1 MRQRRYLS
9 ILLVAA
15 LLAGCATHYRAEPG
29 AGADDRSGA
38 TAANVWHVPGRGLV
52 CGASALLA
60 GVVLTL
66 TLGQEYESASQ
77 LMHGGCAGPWTVK
90 AEDIRRAAPDR

>member
-1 MRQRRYLS
+1 MRQRRCAS
-9 ILLVAA
+9 VLLAA
-15 LLAGCATHYRAEPG
+15 TLLAGCATHYRAEPG
-29 AGADDRSGA
+29 PRDDDRAGAP
-38 TAANVWHVPGRGLV
+38 AANVWHVPGRGLV

>member
-1 MRQRRYLS
+1 MRQRGGAS
-9 ILLVAA
+9 VLLVAA

-29 AGADDRSGA
+29 PQGDDRAGA

-60 GVVLTL
+60 GVVLTV
-66 TLGQEYESASQ
+66 TFGQDYEGASQ
-77 LMHGGCAGPWTVK
+77 LMHGGCAGPWTVE
-90 AEDIRRAAPDR
+90 AEGIRRAAPER